1 MHLKTFKLSSLLT
14 FISWAFV
21 FAVIY
26 AQSPLYTSNQNQ
38 YFIHGLASAGY
49 GYLQQDWLAN
59 TLDPTPVFSL
69 LVRWSYTLMG
79 SELIFY
85 AFYALLLGIYL
96 WSVLGIVD
104 AIFHL
109 RRSRTRMVV
118 FLTLFL
124 GIHSAAWRYFL
135 SITAGPDWTYVL
147 EGGVAGQRLLG
158 SVFEP
163 SVFGVF
169 LVLSVYLFLRERVY
183 LAILAM
189 AVAVL
194 FHPTYLLSAAML
206 TLGYMWSAYREE
218 ARWRKPFS
226 LGFTALALVSPVLLY
241 VYTSFGAA
249 SSMETA
255 ARARQILVEFRI
267 PHHALVSDWLNLTVL
282 AQVMIVSA
290 ALVVVRRTRLF
301 PIMLIS
307 AGLAVALTLVQVI
320 LKSNALALLFPWR
333 ISVILVP
340 LSSSILA
347 AFLVSRLFDRVE
359 SLSAAAQNAILIT
372 SMAGIIVLMLAGAT
386 RFRLDL
392 ERKENDPANAM
403 LQFVGAHKQSG
414 QVYLIPTKLQDFRL
428 ETGAPAYVDFKSIP
442 YAQGEV
448 LEWYRRVRLAN
459 RFYRE
464 KKDACEM
471 LRSFAQEEAITH
483 VVLEDGSPAALCENL
498 QEIYKNEN
506 YAVYALEGP

>member
-21 FAVIY
+21 FAVLY

-69 LVRWSYTLMG
+69 LVRWSYTLVG
-79 SELIFY
+79 SQLIIY
-85 AFYALLLGIYL
+85 AFYALLLGLYL

-104 AIFHL
+104 EIFHL
-109 RRSRTRMVV
+109 RRSRTRMIV

-169 LVLSVYLFLRERVY
+169 LVLSMYLFLRERVY

-189 AVAVL
+189 TVAVL
-194 FHPTYLLSAAML
+194 FHPTYLLSAAMI

-218 ARWRKPFS
+218 AGWKKPFS
-226 LGFTALALVSPVLLY
+226 MGFTALALVSPVLLY
-241 VYTSFGAA
+241 VYASFGA

-255 ARARQILVEFRI
+255 VRARQVLVEFRI
-267 PHHALVSDWLNLTVL
+267 PHHALVSNWLNPSVL

-290 ALVVVRRTRLF
+290 ALVVVRRTKLF
-301 PIMLIS
+301 PIMLVS
-307 AGLAVALTLVQVI
+307 AFLAAILTVIQVI

-340 LSSSILA
+340 LSSSILV
-347 AFLVSRLFDRVE
+347 AFLVARFFDRVE
-359 SLSAAAQNAILIT
+359 PLSVAAHNAVLIT
-372 SMAGIIVLMLAGAT
+372 SMAGIMILMLVGAT

-392 ERKENDPANAM
+392 TRKESDPANAM

-414 QVYLIPTKLQDFRL
+414 QVYLIPTKMQDFRL
-428 ETGAPAYVDFKSIP
+428 ETGAPVYVDFKSIP
-442 YAQGEV
+442 YAQREV

-464 KKDACEM
+464 KKGACEM
-471 LRSFAQEEAITH
+471 LRSFVEKEAVTH
-483 VVLEDGSPAALCENL
+483 VVLEGGSLAANCDNL
-498 QEIYKNEN
+498 QDVYEDEHYT
-506 YAVYALEGP
+506 VYAIQVP

>member
-1 MHLKTFKLSSLLT
+1 MKTFKLSSLLT
-14 FISWAFV
+14 MISWTFV

-69 LVRWSYTLMG
+69 LVRWNYTLLG
-79 SELIFY
+79 SETVTY

-96 WSVLGIVD
+96 WSILGI
-104 AIFHL
+104 AGEIFQL
-109 RRSRTRMVV
+109 RRSRTRMIV
-118 FLTLFL
+118 FLAALL
-124 GIHSAAWRYFL
+124 LIHSAAWRYLL
-135 SITAGPDWTYVL
+135 SITAGADWTYVL

-163 SVFGVF
+163 SAFGVF
-169 LVLSVYLFLRERVY
+169 LVLSIYLFLRARVY

-189 AVAVL
+189 AAAVL
-194 FHPTYLLSAAML
+194 FHPTYLLPAAMI
-206 TLGYMWSAYREE
+206 TLGYMWSVYRDS
-218 ARWRKPFS
+218 AGWRVPLSMGFS
-226 LGFTALALVSPVLLY
+226 ALALVSPVLVY
-241 VYTSFGAA
+241 VYASFGA
-249 SSMETA
+249 SSLEGA
-255 ARARQILVEFRI
+255 AKARQILVEFRI
-267 PHHALVSDWLNLTVL
+267 PHHALVSGWLNLSVL
-282 AQVMIVSA
+282 AQVMIVLA
-290 ALVVVRRTRLF
+290 AMLVLRRTKLF

-307 AGLAVALTLVQVI
+307 ASVALILTFVQVV

-340 LSSSILA
+340 LSSSMLI
-347 AFLVSRLFDRVE
+347 AFLVSRFFDRVE
-359 SLSAAAQNAILIT
+359 PLPAAAQSAILIT
-372 SMAGIIVLMLAGAT
+372 SVAGVMILMLAGAT

-392 ERKENDPANAM
+392 ERKSSDPGSAM
-403 LQFVGAHKQSG
+403 TAFVRAHRQSG
-414 QVYLIPTKLQDFRL
+414 QVYLIPTKMQDFRL

-464 KKDACEM
+464 RKKTACEM
-471 LRSFAQEEAITH
+471 LASFSEEGVTH
-483 VVLEDGSPAALCENL
+483 VVLEDVSPAASCENL
-498 QEIYKNEN
+498 REVYKDES
-506 YAVYALEGP
+506 YSVYALQAP

>member
-1 MHLKTFKLSSLLT
+1 MHLRTFKLSSLLT

-49 GYLQQDWLAN
+49 GYLQQDWLAS

-69 LVRWSYTLMG
+69 LVKLSYALVG
-79 SELIFY
+79 SEIIYY

-96 WSVLGIVD
+96 WSILGI
-104 AIFHL
+104 AGEIFHL
-109 RRSRTRMVV
+109 RRSRSRMIV
-118 FLTLFL
+118 FLAAFL
-124 GIHSAAWRYFL
+124 VIHSAAWRYFL
-135 SITAGPDWTYVL
+135 SITAGADWTYVL
-147 EGGVAGQRLLG
+147 EGGVAGQRVLG

-169 LVLSVYLFLRERVY
+169 LVLSIDLFLRSRVY

-189 AVAVL
+189 TLAVL
-194 FHPTYLLSAAML
+194 FHPTYLMSAAMI
-206 TLGYMWSAYREE
+206 TLGYMWSVHQEQAG
-218 ARWRKPFS
+218 WRQPLS
-226 LGFTALALVSPVLLY
+226 MGFAAFALVSPLLIY
-241 VYTSFGAA
+241 VYASFGA
-249 SSMETA
+249 SSVETA
-255 ARARQILVEFRI
+255 VRARQILVEFRI
-267 PHHALVSDWLNLTVL
+267 PHHTLVSDWLNLSVL
-282 AQVMIVSA
+282 VQVMIVSGA
-290 ALVVVRRTRLF
+290 MLVLRRTKLL
-301 PIMLIS
+301 PIMLVS
-307 AGLAVALTLVQVI
+307 AALAVILTVVQVV

-359 SLSAAAQNAILIT
+359 PLSAAAQNAILIT
-372 SMAGIIVLMLAGAT
+372 SMAGIIILMLAGAT

-392 ERKENDPANAM
+392 ERKESDPGSAM
-403 LQFVGAHKQSG
+403 LQYVGAHKRSG
-414 QVYLIPTKLQDFRL
+414 QVYLIPTKMQDFRL

-464 KKDACEM
+464 KKDACDM
-471 LRSFAQEEAITH
+471 LRSFVEDEAVTH
-483 VVLEDGSPAALCENL
+483 VVLEGASPAAKCENIH
-498 QEIYKNEN
+498 EVYKDEN
-506 YAVYALEGP
+506 YAVYSLEGP